1 MSRFVVIAFLAL
13 AACRPAASPPGP
25 EAALKPPPGS
35 KALAELVVAY
45 AGDAGSPRTEAWRA
59 FLAQHVREVRV
70 LNVLDLSRAD
80 LGDAD
85 VLVVDGL
92 PMSGHGDEMEV
103 LQAPKGVTLDA
114 LSVPTVLV
122 GGMGGMV
129 SDQMEL
135 KLGWRHG

>member
-1 MSRFVVIAFLAL
+1 M
-13 AACRPAASPPGP
+13 
-25 EAALKPPPGS
+25 
-35 KALAELVVAY
+35 VVAY
-45 AGDAGSPRTEAWRA
+45 AGDSGSPRTEAWRA

-70 LNVLDLSRAD
+70 LNVLDLARAD

-85 VLVVDGL
+85 ALVVDGL
-92 PMSGHGDEMEV
+92 PMSGHRDDLKV
-103 LQAPKGVTLDA
+103 VAPPRGVTLDA
-114 LSVPTVLV
+114 LPIPAVLI